1 MGAARVWK
9 LRIRQFAQSFWFPLL
24 LVVILLAAAVVV
36 QRHFQEKETADA
48 LRPSRIGM
56 AQPPPGRGG
65 MKDGVADSL
74 MKAVEAVLTAENLVR
89 KTGSPDRRP
98 PKWTVEVPAR
108 IPVPSVHQRLQEA
121 LLASGGQVLSA
132 ISDPSTGSVELR
144 AGVPDSC
151 LLVIALIRAKAP
163 PAESGRIAVVIDDF
177 GDRRD
182 AMVDAFLSIRT
193 PLTVSVLAGRR
204 HSAAVSREAAERG
217 HEVLLHLMMEPLS
230 GSYKDDGSIVLKG
243 MTPSR
248 IREVVERSLADVPG
262 AVGVNNHMGSKA
274 TQDRATMAPVLQT
287 LLDRG
292 LFFMDSYTIASS
304 VAYPLA
310 DEMGVRTARRDVF
323 LDVADGEAEIR
334 KALWALARRAG
345 KNGRAIGIGHCHRAM
360 LEALRTEIPNIEA
373 RGYRFVYLS
382 ELVQ

>member
-1 MGAARVWK
+1 MGASRVWK

-24 LVVILLAAAVVV
+24 LVLILLAAAVAV
-36 QRHFQEKETADA
+36 QRHFQKKQTADA
-48 LRPSRIGM
+48 LRSPRTGRV
-56 AQPPPGRGG
+56 QPPPGRGALRDG
-65 MKDGVADSL
+65 MADSL

-98 PKWTVEVPAR
+98 PKWTVEVPVR
-108 IPVPSVHQRLQEA
+108 IPIPSVHQRLQEA
-121 LLASGGQVLSA
+121 LIASGGQVLSA
-132 ISDPSTGSVELR
+132 ISDPSTGNVELR
-144 AGVPDSC
+144 AGIPDSC
-151 LLVIALIRAKAP
+151 LLVIALIRAKAA

-177 GDRRD
+177 GDRHD
-182 AMVDAFLSIRT
+182 SMVNAFLSIRT

-204 HSAAVSREAAERG
+204 YSAAVAREAAERG

-230 GSYKDDGSIVLKG
+230 GTYRDDGSIVLKG
-243 MTPSR
+243 MTPTR

-274 TQDRATMAPVLQT
+274 TQDRATMAPVLQA
-287 LLDRG
+287 LLERG

-310 DEMGVRTARRDVF
+310 QEMGVRTERRDVF
-323 LDVADGEAEIR
+323 LDVAEGEAEIR

-345 KNGRAIGIGHCHRAM
+345 KNGSAIGIGHCHRDM
-360 LEALRTEIPNIEA
+360 LEALRGEIPTIEA
-373 RGYRFVYLS
+373 RGYRFVFLS
-382 ELVQ
+382 ELVH